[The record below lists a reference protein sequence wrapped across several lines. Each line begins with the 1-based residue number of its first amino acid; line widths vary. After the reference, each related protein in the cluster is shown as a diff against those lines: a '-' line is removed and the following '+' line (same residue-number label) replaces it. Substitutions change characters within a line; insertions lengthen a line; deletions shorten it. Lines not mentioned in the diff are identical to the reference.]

1 MFKYPEESSDQQPST
16 ITGVKKAWLATA
28 DMGYGHQRALLPLNY
43 LAYEEII
50 AVGSNVNTPPI
61 ERRLWKRVLWIYEL
75 LSRAKEVP
83 LIGRMLYKLLDFFLH
98 IPSLYPKRDMS
109 KPTFQVK
116 IMLSAIKKGLCQALT
131 EKLKQ
136 SPNIPLITSFYAPA
150 LASDIAGHKKIYC
163 IICDTD
169 LNRVW
174 VAEDPIKSR
183 IEYFAPCTKAVRR
196 LRSYGVPQHRIHLTG
211 FPLPIELLGD
221 RSLDVLRK
229 NLGQRL
235 HYLDPYNRFGQ
246 LHKRDVEYFLGNENI
261 NFNNDRALTIT
272 FAVGGAGAQKNIAR
286 SIAYSLRGKLHD
298 NKIRLN
304 LVAGTRTEVLE
315 YFLDLKEEINSSNIN
330 VVYGKEI
337 GEYYCNFNQILHTT
351 DILWS
356 KPSELSFYCGLG
368 LPFIMTPIIGSQE
381 KANKK
386 WIREIQAGF
395 KQENPEYADQW
406 LSDLLSSGRLAEAAW
421 SGFLNARK
429 KGTFNIID
437 IINNGIPSSPNDIIR

>member
-1 MFKYPEESSDQQPST
+1 MFKYPEESPEKPASS
-16 ITGVKKAWLATA
+16 ITSIKKAWLATA
-28 DMGYGHQRALLPLNY
+28 DMGYGHQRAIYPLQE

-50 AVGSNVNTPPI
+50 AVGTNAGTPPL
-61 ERRLWKRVLWIYEL
+61 ERKLWKRVLGIYEL
-75 LSRAKEVP
+75 LSRAKEMP
-83 LIGRMLYKLLDFFLH
+83 LIGQTLYKILDFFLH

-116 IMLSAIKKGLCQALT
+116 LMLSVLKKGLCQALT
-131 EKLKQ
+131 QRLKQ

-150 LASDIAGHKKIYC
+150 LALDMAGHHKIYC
-163 IICDTD
+163 IICDAD

-174 VAEDPIKSR
+174 VADDPIKSR
-183 IEYFAPCTKAVRR
+183 IEYFAPCTNAVRR
-196 LRSYGVPQHRIHLTG
+196 LRSYGVPQYRIHLTG
-211 FPLPIELLGD
+211 FPLPVELLGD
-221 RSLDVLRK
+221 RSLDVLKK

-235 HYLDPYNRFGQ
+235 RYLDPTNRFGQ
-246 LHKRDVEYFLGNENI
+246 LYKRDVEHFLGKENVD
-261 NFNNDRALTIT
+261 FKNDRVLTIT

-286 SIAYSLRGKLHD
+286 NIAYSLRNKLQD

-304 LVAGTRTEVLE
+304 LAAGTRTEVLE
-315 YFLDLKEEINSSNIN
+315 YFLDLKEEINSPNIN
-330 VVYGKEI
+330 VVYGREI
-337 GEYYCNFNQILHTT
+337 GEYFNNFNQVLHTT

-356 KPSELSFYCGLG
+356 KPSELSFYSGLG
-368 LPFIMTPIIGSQE
+368 IPFIMTPIIGSQE

-386 WIREIQAGF
+386 WLRQIQAGF

-406 LSDLLSSGRLAEAAW
+406 LSDMLSSGRLAEAAW

-437 IINNGIPSSPNDIIR
+437 IINNGLPQSLNDIIR

>member
-1 MFKYPEESSDQQPST
+1 M
-16 ITGVKKAWLATA
+16 TGVQTCA
-28 DMGYGHQRALLPLNY
+28 
-43 LAYEEII
+43 
-50 AVGSNVNTPPI
+50 
-61 ERRLWKRVLWIYEL
+61 
-75 LSRAKEVP
+75 
-83 LIGRMLYKLLDFFLH
+83 
-98 IPSLYPKRDMS
+98 
-109 KPTFQVK
+109 
-116 IMLSAIKKGLCQALT
+116 
-131 EKLKQ
+131 
-136 SPNIPLITSFYAPA
+136 
-150 LASDIAGHKKIYC
+150 
-163 IICDTD
+163 
-169 LNRVW
+169 
-174 VAEDPIKSR
+174 
-183 IEYFAPCTKAVRR
+183 
-196 LRSYGVPQHRIHLTG
+196 
-211 FPLPIELLGD
+211 LPI
-221 RSLDVLRK
+221 
-229 NLGQRL
+229 
-235 HYLDPYNRFGQ
+235 YNRFGQ